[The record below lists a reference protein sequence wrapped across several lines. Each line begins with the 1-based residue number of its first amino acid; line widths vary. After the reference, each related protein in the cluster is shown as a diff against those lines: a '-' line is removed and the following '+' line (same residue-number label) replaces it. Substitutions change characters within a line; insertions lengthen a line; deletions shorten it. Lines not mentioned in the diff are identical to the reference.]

1 MSVYFNK
8 TIHKP
13 LCYLREGVM
22 TCRQCKWT
30 KRRGYGL
37 CNTRLLLLHA

>member
-1 MSVYFNK
+1 
-8 TIHKP
+8 
-13 LCYLREGVM
+13 M